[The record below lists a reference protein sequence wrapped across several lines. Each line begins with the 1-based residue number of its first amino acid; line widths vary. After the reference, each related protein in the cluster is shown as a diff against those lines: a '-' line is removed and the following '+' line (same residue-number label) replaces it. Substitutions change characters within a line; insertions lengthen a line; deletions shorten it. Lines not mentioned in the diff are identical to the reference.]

1 VRHRIRALE
10 VWAANSRQDEWA
22 ALLEEYNRRR
32 ADFLARI
39 PADLRAAVDAALRA
53 PFGSEAGFAS
63 LERDPFAPWALPMP
77 ADFTFPRGMVAW
89 MLDSPRE
96 YWMGH
101 HCGRCG
107 LTVPLFLTWS
117 NDPDPPPDLAAFPIC
132 PACGGRTSYEAQS
145 RPATPNER
153 GKSCG

>member
-1 VRHRIRALE
+1 MRHRIRALE

-22 ALLEEYNRRR
+22 ALLEEYDRRR

-53 PFGSEAGFAS
+53 PFATRTAFAD
-63 LERDPFAPWALPMP
+63 LERGPFAPWAPPMP
-77 ADFTFPRGMVAW
+77 DDFTFPRGMVAW
-89 MLDSPRE
+89 MLDPPRA

-117 NDPDPPPDLAAFPIC
+117 NDPDPPPTVIAFPTC
-132 PACGGRTSYEAQS
+132 PACGGATSSAAYS
-145 RPATPNER
+145 RPDAPDT
-153 GKSCG
+153 GGG